1 MPLIDFPRE
10 ECRCFFKKLLS
21 FPNSAF
27 SRWRRRSSSI
37 ISSWD
42 FSSSLFWHS
51 SRYERTQLE
60 TVALDRPYSTTRLQ
74 SCVHPECAHE
84 QLFVW
89 FCLIFESSA
98 FLLCWHY
105 NLSDRGVTNSLYHY
119 NPYIISSVRH
129 LRMQSEREVEPTY
142 LLVLTKRDF
151 FLICSRIRR
160 SKIYRAGLSIS
171 PGNPISTVHWRNN
184 FSLSQLILQSSLHI
198 YLSLSFPDLYI

>member
-89 FCLIFESSA
+89 FRLIFESCA
-98 FLLCWHY
+98 FLLCWRY
-105 NLSDRGVTNSLYHY
+105 NLSGRGVTNSLYHCTGCLC
-119 NPYIISSVRH
+119 PEKVAC
-129 LRMQSEREVEPTY
+129 REHRPAKKSARY
-142 LLVLTKRDF
+142 
-151 FLICSRIRR
+151 R
-160 SKIYRAGLSIS
+160 SKSTTMIYAR
-171 PGNPISTVHWRNN
+171 
-184 FSLSQLILQSSLHI
+184 
-198 YLSLSFPDLYI
+198 